1 VRQTDGVLERL
12 ASHHEAAAR
21 QHTLAERPDDRFI
34 HGLRDTKVVSIDN
47 QPPRPHCLLSPSRMA
62 HQLPCVATNALRFA
76 RSRRNS
82 CASLY
87 KRWRSRVLKSAR
99 RTILKM
105 IRGRK

>member
-1 VRQTDGVLERL
+1 MRQTDGVLKRL

-21 QHTLAERPDDRFI
+21 QHTLGERLSDRFI
-34 HGLRDTKVVSIDN
+34 HGFRDTKVVSIDN
-47 QPPRPHCLLSPSRMA
+47 QPPRLPALHSPVRMS
-62 HQLPCVATNALRFA
+62 HQLTCVATNALRLA

>member
-1 VRQTDGVLERL
+1 MRHTDGVLERF

-21 QHTLAERPDDRFI
+21 QYTLGESPDDRFI
-34 HGLRDTKVVSIDN
+34 HGLRDTKIVSIDN
-47 QPPRPHCLLSPSRMA
+47 QPPRPHCLHSPPRMA
-62 HQLPCVATNALRFA
+62 HQLTCVATNALRLA